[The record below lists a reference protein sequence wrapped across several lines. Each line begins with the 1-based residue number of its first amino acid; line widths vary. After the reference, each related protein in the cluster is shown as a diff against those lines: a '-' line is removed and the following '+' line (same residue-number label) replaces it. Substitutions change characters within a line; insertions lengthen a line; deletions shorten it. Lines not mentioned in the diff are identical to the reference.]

1 MDDDKMLILI
11 QAQIDQSQNAIS
23 KLQKQVD
30 AIGEELKFNIGV
42 NIDSSKIQQV
52 NEQINNVGN
61 TAAQV
66 GQRIDN
72 SITKNDTYKLF
83 AERIQYIQRKIEESG
98 GHIVDIQTKQNA
110 KTGEITSATVK
121 YATSLGQVRTELY
134 KIQKQYEEVN
144 GKNVLTGVSLNP
156 TAIKSANNVLQQQNK
171 NYKEAMSLLQGIHGL
186 EKQKLALTDYD
197 KNLNQVIN
205 KQIETRRSKLLDILS
220 DQIQIGENE
229 RESALTGQ
237 QRLQIS
243 QQYKQNQEEILRL
256 QAASKDVLSNTT
268 QWGTRVDKPIDY
280 NADIQQLQSYI
291 KALYGAEAEIG
302 RIDSEK
308 IDKFGNRIRQV
319 HVEMQTGEDR
329 IQKYTTTLVQSA
341 NQAETNIYSANAGM
355 TQSFN
360 RSLSTMEQLKQAFEK
375 FPIWMIASTVFYQTV
390 AFFREGIRY
399 VNELNQSLTEIS
411 MVTGKTQE
419 QVVQLGQAYA
429 DTAKNMGILT
439 KDMVA
444 GAVEFYRQG
453 NSDAEVMEKLTTNV
467 RFAKIANMDFK
478 QSAEALTATVNGM
491 NVDIERASDVMLTI
505 GDATATSAA
514 ELARANQQV
523 SGTAGA
529 LGIEY
534 EKLISYIA
542 VISAKTRESASS
554 IGNSLKTIFAR
565 MSALTEKGFWEEDG
579 TKINDVAKALASIN
593 VELTKSD
600 GTFRNFADVLD
611 DVGKKFN
618 TLNNKQKAYIAS
630 TLGGVRQQSRL
641 YSLFENYS
649 ESLDLY
655 DKALDASGATQ
666 SKFNL
671 YLESTEA
678 HLNRLKDSATGVW
691 QDLFDDN
698 AIRNGIDF
706 LNGIVSGLGFVIDKL
721 GLLPTILTAVA
732 TTILAT
738 KKNISL
744 TNLEMDKTADASI
757 SLIGYL
763 RQLFTNAL
771 YTDTA
776 FKSLGASIK
785 TVGKTILSTLANVG
799 VVFGISLVIGK
810 ITEAITNLVTKA
822 QQAREELQ
830 AAAQQSKE
838 NISTL
843 NEQIDGLKKLTT
855 EYEQLKEKK
864 SLTAEEAERLY
875 EIQRQLVEQYGVTAT
890 GIDSQ
895 GRAYSDNI
903 QLIRQR
909 IDALEEERE
918 AEEKLLQ
925 SRMTSQHDADVKNLN
940 KSLKQQ
946 TEILDEIG
954 RKQEEFD
961 KIESI
966 IALPE
971 DQRNQQTTMSLQ
983 ALEGMRSSLRKQ
995 ISDLQQDLAD
1005 AGIEIQG
1012 QLKQYQQMFDTYA
1025 NDMIKDISDRGVDVS
1040 DAGRAFITQFANSLV
1055 YQEGTLDEKLQQL
1068 KSFINEVLSSGLLQ
1082 LMADYASAIEAYVN
1096 NPTDDASQHIDALAQ
1111 QINNVSSGIVDK
1123 FIPATDNANLGIRE
1137 SNESMKRWTEQ
1148 NYVASNSLDDITD
1161 ASNNLADA
1169 QRQAAEDTEERAKAE
1184 KKLIDAYNDQ
1194 TTKVQKL
1201 YKALDELNSKE
1212 GVSGDTL
1219 QYLISNYPELLQHLD
1234 DEAGLREA
1242 LQGKIKE
1249 EEEVQR
1255 QSYINR
1261 LEYSETFYNSLLDG
1275 NTKLYNKLSE
1285 FYGQDAKNFHNIA
1298 EAKLEIDNKLRQVI
1312 GTKWAELYGGLAGA
1326 HKKVGALKVQQRV
1339 YGYDNP
1345 EADRYFQGQINQIQS
1360 VFNLYADLEKE
1371 ARQIADHAGGSIGL
1385 KINTQRIKTPK
1396 ASKGKSSKSSKSKS
1410 QKEEYTIEL
1419 DRYRELNK
1427 EISILN
1433 DLLQRNQALYDK
1445 SDSNKRNQ
1453 LLKERINLYNK
1464 LINAER
1470 NLQHEQRRERTTV
1483 VDRLKRYGFKFD
1495 SIGKISN
1502 YSNQIKRFSGD
1513 TAKEVENLI
1522 KRFDELDTAIV
1533 SSDTKILD
1541 YTNQIKDATLTLASS
1556 MTSNVINR
1564 FTNELQKL
1572 DNQLKLLGDNDI
1584 NAKLLTLQDKTRLTD
1599 EYIKQLNNT
1608 LHELNTNGMYNSV
1621 RGTED
1626 FQNKLKELNDAVVNA
1641 KISLNDLNR
1650 QQNELIKNV
1659 FSSYYNSL
1667 FKNIDEEIAKIEET
1681 KQAIRDKNNVEIEA
1695 LEAQI
1700 KLLEDKNE
1708 ELNEEEER
1716 YRRLRDIQ
1724 QQAERLENIKK
1735 QRTVWAINNQ
1745 GEKIYIADPQKVKD
1759 ESDKLQK
1766 LQEDYAKWER
1776 DTQYNKQIQA
1786 LRDRINYLKKQ
1797 EQTEIESYDNRIKE
1811 LRNFLT
1817 EQKEYIDSYGEMQVN
1832 TITDIYNALIGIDKD
1847 KYSERLDLLNSFV
1860 QAWNALVS
1868 RMKFPNQTGSNLSI
1882 DTSTTSIS
1890 VGKSKYNT
1898 DMGATV
1904 TYSSSAKAP
1913 PTGAWSSED
1922 EAAYLRA
1929 NPDVARAVRDNPK
1942 EYPSGYAHWLRSG
1955 KREGRLAQ
1963 YKTGGYT
1970 GEWGDWGKMAILHE
1984 KELVLNKEQTADL
1997 LKTIKI
2003 NDTLIKQTKI
2013 PVHYLNTPRNTRPN
2027 YTNQSHSEK
2036 YDIHIDKV
2044 VTDDA
2049 RSFID
2054 ELPTLVHQ
2062 YKG

>member
-491 NVDIERASDVMLTI
+491 NVDIERASDVMLEI

-565 MSALTEKGFWEEDG
+565 MSALTEEGFWEEDG

-706 LNGIVSGLGFVIDKL
+706 LNGIVSGLGFVVDKL

-995 ISDLQQDLAD
+995 ISDLQQDLD
-1005 AGIEIQG
+1005 EAGKETQG

-1123 FIPATDNANLGIRE
+1123 FVPATDNANLGIRE

-1148 NYVASNSLDDITD
+1148 NYVASESAKTLIN
-1161 ASNNLADA
+1161 ANNDLADSYEK
-1169 QRQAAEDTEERAKAE
+1169 AAEEEEKREKAY
-1184 KKLIDAYNDQ
+1184 KKLKDIYNDR
-1194 TTKVQKL
+1194 TTKVQEL

-1212 GVSGDTL
+1212 GISNSSMNT
-1219 QYLISNYPELLQHLD
+1219 LISEYPELHQCLK
-1234 DEAGLREA
+1234 DEKKLREA
-1242 LQGKIKE
+1242 LVDQIKE
-1249 EEEVQR
+1249 QEEAQYEA
-1255 QSYINR
+1255 YLNMIEN
-1261 LEYSETFYNSLLDG
+1261 SESFYNSTLKG
-1275 NTKLYNKLSE
+1275 NADLYKQLSDI
-1285 FYGQDAKNFHNIA
+1285 YGQDAANFKSIA
-1298 EAKLEIDNKLRQVI
+1298 EAKLEIDNKLRQII
-1312 GTKWAELYGGLAGA
+1312 GEKWAELYGGLAGA
-1326 HKKVGALKVQQRV
+1326 HRKIGALKVQQRV

-1345 EADRYFQGQINQIQS
+1345 EADRYFQGQIDQIQS
-1360 VFNLYADLEKE
+1360 VLNVYGELEHSARE
-1371 ARQIADHAGGSIGL
+1371 AANNAMNTA
-1385 KINTQRIKTPK
+1385 KITANRAKIKNP
-1396 ASKGKSSKSSKSKS
+1396 KSK
-1410 QKEEYTIEL
+1410 KEKTKKEKYTIEL

-1495 SIGKISN
+1495 STGKISN

-1667 FKNIDEEIAKIEET
+1667 FKNIDKEIAKIEET

-1700 KLLEDKNE
+1700 KSLEDKNK

-1811 LRNFLT
+1811 LRSFLT

-1832 TITDIYNALIGIDKD
+1832 TITDIYNALIGVDKD

-1898 DMGATV
+1898 DMDATV